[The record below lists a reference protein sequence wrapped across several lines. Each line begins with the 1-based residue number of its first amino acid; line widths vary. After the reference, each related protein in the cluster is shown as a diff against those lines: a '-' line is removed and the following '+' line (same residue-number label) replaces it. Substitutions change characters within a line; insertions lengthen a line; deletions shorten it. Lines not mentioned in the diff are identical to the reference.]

1 MQPTGKYK
9 FFDSLSTGIDEGF
22 SEVRFTFELGLFS
35 VSRKIKRNGGRD
47 AYSAVK
53 AQENYQRRRLKS
65 RYPRI
70 LADLKLRDLVLHRI
84 VQCRWSPE
92 QISGRLVHE
101 NSEWQI
107 SYNIIYRGINLD
119 NLRIKCKSHGVRGF
133 ARKLRHRGKNRKVK
147 GTVNE
152 RPVSCNKRSWF
163 GHWEGDTVRGKVG
176 RSALVTLVDRKSRYL
191 LSQRVSKVN
200 AKNVAQAMIDLLHTV
215 TPKRVRTL
223 TPDRGT
229 EFAGY
234 REVSQE
240 LGIPVYFPDPHAPQ
254 QRGTNENTNG
264 LIREYFPKGTDLD
277 QFTDQD
283 IYQFVEVLNNRPRKI
298 LGWKSP
304 SEVFFGTKLHLI

>member
-1 MQPTGKYK
+1 MSPYNHLTLK
-9 FFDSLSTGIDEGF
+9 DRECIL
-22 SEVRFTFELGLFS
+22 LGVTLNDTYQVIAEKIGCS
-35 VSRKIKRNGGRD
+35 KATVSREIKRNGGLK

-53 AQENYQRRRLKS
+53 AQENYQGRRLKS
-65 RYPRI
+65 RRPR
-70 LADLKLRDLVLHRI
+70 LLTDLKLRDFVLHCI
-84 VQCRWSPE
+84 VQRQWSPE

-101 NSEWQI
+101 NSEWHV
-107 SYNIIYRGINLD
+107 SYNTIYRGIERD
-119 NLRIKCKSHGVRGF
+119 NLGIKRKNHEARGF
-133 ARKLRHRGKNRKVK
+133 ARKLRHRGK
-147 GTVNE
+147 T
-152 RPVSCNKRSWF
+152 
-163 GHWEGDTVRGKVG
+163 G

-191 LSQRVSKVN
+191 LSQRVPKVN
-200 AKNVAQAMIDLLHTV
+200 AKNVTQAMIDLLHTV

-240 LGIPVYFPDPHAPQ
+240 LSIPVYFPDPHAPQ

-277 QFTDQD
+277 QLTDQD
-283 IYQFVEVLNNRPRKI
+283 IDKFVRDLNHRPRKV

-304 SEVFFGTKLHLI
+304 FEVFFGTKLRLI